1 MSVEG
6 AGVRRAAAL
15 GTVTGARTFLAP
27 AALALRGRLG
37 KVAKFAVPPLALGEI
52 VGDKLPMAPPRVE
65 GPGLVGRVVSGR
77 DLRSGQRR
85 LARPARRR
93 RLRPRRD
100 LPLAGP
106 PRRRSSSTPRSP
118 TSPAPSPRTSIGATV
133 AAFAST
139 EPRPDPSAADLDVD
153 GPKTP
158 DIEEFS
164 AHQHGGSR
172 GIVSAA
178 GCGLAAAAV
187 GTAAMTSAQV
197 WLYGITGGEES
208 EAPAKVGEKILG
220 ALGVK
225 VRKEQRPALNTAMHA
240 LYGTSW
246 GLPFGVLFGRGG
258 PTGPAKGLV
267 FGLDVWRASLV
278 ELPALGVAAAALE
291 AAAGRARPGP
301 RLPPRLRH
309 RHRGRLRGLHRLSFD
324 RGDEGVDEE
333 VEGLVDRAGGCR
345 SRRRARG

>member
-1 MSVEG
+1 VSAAG

-65 GPGLVGRVVSGR
+65 GPGLVGRVVSGAISGR
-77 DLRSGQRR
+77 VSGGSPGLRAGAAFA
-85 LARPARRR
+85 LAATYPSQA
-93 RLRPRRD
+93 LRAGIVKHTPIPD
-100 LPLAGP
+100 IACAVPEDILA
-106 PRRRSSSTPRSP
+106 T
-118 TSPAPSPRTSIGATV
+118 TV
-133 AAFAST
+133 AFLAST
-139 EPRPDPSAADLDVD
+139 EPRPDPPDVDGPSHPDVD

-158 DIEEFS
+158 DMVEFS
-164 AHQHGGSR
+164 AHQHRGRR

-197 WLYGITGGEES
+197 WLYGITGGQES
-208 EAPAKVGEKILG
+208 ETPAKVGEKILG

-258 PTGPAKGLV
+258 PTGPAKGFV
-267 FGLDVWRASLV
+267 FGLNVWLASLV
-278 ELPALGVAAAALE
+278 ELPALGVAPPPWKQPPGALAQDLAFHLVYGTATAAAYE
-291 AAAGRARPGP
+291 AFTA
-301 RLPPRLRH
+301 
-309 RHRGRLRGLHRLSFD
+309 
-324 RGDEGVDEE
+324 
-333 VEGLVDRAGGCR
+333 
-345 SRRRARG
+345 

>member
-1 MSVEG
+1 VSASG

-37 KVAKFAVPPLALGEI
+37 KVAKFAVPPLALGEL

-65 GPGLVGRVVSGR
+65 GPGLVGRVVSGAISGR
-77 DLRSGQRR
+77 VSGGSPGLRAGAAFALAATYPSQALRAGIVKHTPIPDIACAVPEDL
-85 LARPARRR
+85 
-93 RLRPRRD
+93 
-100 LPLAGP
+100 
-106 PRRRSSSTPRSP
+106 
-118 TSPAPSPRTSIGATV
+118 IGATI
-133 AAFAST
+133 AALAST
-139 EPRPDPSAADLDVD
+139 EPRPDPVAPDVDGPSHPDVD

-158 DIEEFS
+158 DMVEFS

-172 GIVSAA
+172 GVVSAA

-197 WLYGITGGEES
+197 WLYGITGGQES
-208 EAPAKVGEKILG
+208 ETPAKVGEKILG

-267 FGLDVWRASLV
+267 FGLNVWLASLV
-278 ELPALGVAAAALE
+278 ELPALGVAPPPWKQPPAALAQDLAFHLVYGTATAAAYE
-291 AAAGRARPGP
+291 AFTA
-301 RLPPRLRH
+301 
-309 RHRGRLRGLHRLSFD
+309 
-324 RGDEGVDEE
+324 
-333 VEGLVDRAGGCR
+333 
-345 SRRRARG
+345 